1 MTRIKWADMEMVGD
15 QSSYVNAVQGELA
28 EVLGIAYTT
37 THDTK

>member
-28 EVLGIAYTT
+28 EVLLLCIVYVN
-37 THDTK
+37 